1 MTKDEPTGLV
11 AAITAEMQL
20 HFAHELDPEQL
31 RVAAEAAVKRAVRD
45 GGLVTSLVVPAHR
58 TTVPMGGP

>member
-1 MTKDEPTGLV
+1 MTSDEPSGLV
-11 AAITAEMQL
+11 VAIMAEMRL

-45 GGLVTSLVVPAHR
+45 GGLVTSLVVPTHR
-58 TTVPMGGP
+58 TGVPAGGP